1 MGSLIE
7 VYLDRSNNEIMIA
20 ESLKRLTEQ
29 EGDKENFDLPGDFS
43 FYSAVIS
50 HSYYAIFYAAKALLL
65 TKKIDTK
72 APEVHKKTFE
82 EFKKNF
88 VDTNELDI
96 NFLKIYRKMIVRAD
110 ELLQI
115 FKDEKWK
122 RGHFTYQTIP
132 QANKEP
138 AEDSLKNAKFFVSN
152 IIRVVKEAKM
162 TFWSKG
168 AN

>member
-29 EGDKENFDLPGDFS
+29 EGDKENFDLPEDIS

>member
-7 VYLDRSNNEIMIA
+7 VYLDRANNEIMAA
-20 ESLKRLTEQ
+20 ESLKRLSERD
-29 EGDKENFDLPGDFS
+29 EDKISFDLPDDAS
-43 FYSAVIS
+43 FYSSVIS

-65 TKKIDTK
+65 MKGIATK

-88 VDTNELDI
+88 VDTNELDVC
-96 NFLKIYRKMIVRAD
+96 FLKIYKKLIVRAD
-110 ELLQI
+110 ELLEI
-115 FKDEKWK
+115 FKEEKWK

-138 AEDSLKNAKFFVSN
+138 AEDSLKNSKFFVSN
-152 IIRVVKEAKM
+152 LMKVIKEAN
-162 TFWSKG
+162 SKSKK
-168 AN
+168 

>member
-7 VYLDRSNNEIMIA
+7 VYLDRSNNEVMIA
-20 ESLKRLTEQ
+20 ESLKRLTE
-29 EGDKENFDLPGDFS
+29 EEEDKENFNLPEDSS

-65 TKKIDTK
+65 TRNINTK

-82 EFKKNF
+82 EFKKHF
-88 VDTNELDI
+88 VDTNDLDI
-96 NFLKIYRKMIVRAD
+96 NFLKIYKKMIVRAD

-138 AEDSLKNAKFFVSN
+138 ANDSLKNAKFFISN
-152 IIRVVKEAKM
+152 IMVVVKESIK
-162 TFWSKG
+162 
-168 AN
+168 

>member
-1 MGSLIE
+1 MGSLID

-29 EGDKENFDLPGDFS
+29 EGDKENFDLPEDIS

-152 IIRVVKEAKM
+152 LMKVVKE
-162 TFWSKG
+162 SKK
-168 AN
+168 

>member
-1 MGSLIE
+1 
-7 VYLDRSNNEIMIA
+7 
-20 ESLKRLTEQ
+20 
-29 EGDKENFDLPGDFS
+29 
-43 FYSAVIS
+43 
-50 HSYYAIFYAAKALLL
+50 FYAAKALLL

-152 IIRVVKEAKM
+152 IMRVVKEAK
-162 TFWSKG
+162 K
-168 AN
+168 